1 MEKKKLP
8 YEPSLMEVT
17 KLLPIDVLT
26 SSVQGTDSPFD
37 DEENLDDGSWT

>member
-8 YEPSLMEVT
+8 YESTLLEVINLIP
-17 KLLPIDVLT
+17 KDVLT

-37 DEENLDDGSWT
+37 DEGNMDDAWT

>member
-8 YEPSLMEVT
+8 YESTLLEVINLIP
-17 KLLPIDVLT
+17 KDVLT

-37 DEENLDDGSWT
+37 DEDNMDHGSWT

>member
-8 YEPSLMEVT
+8 YEPSLVEVI
-17 KLLPIDVLT
+17 KLLPRDVLT